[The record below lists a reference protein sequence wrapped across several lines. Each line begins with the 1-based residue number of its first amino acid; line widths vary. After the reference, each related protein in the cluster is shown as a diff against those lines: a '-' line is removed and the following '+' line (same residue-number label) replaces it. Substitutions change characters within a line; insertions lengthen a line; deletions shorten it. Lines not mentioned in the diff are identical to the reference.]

1 MNKIQFV
8 VLFVLLFVTIYKYL
22 GLSWKD
28 AFYYG
33 VTTQT
38 SMGPETM
45 LTRHENV
52 NKDKLLFIQTL
63 QNMGI
68 IYFMF
73 I

>member
-1 MNKIQFV
+1 MSKLQSVI
-8 VLFVLLFVTIYKYL
+8 LFVILFVIIYKYI

-28 AFYYG
+28 AFYYS

-52 NKDKLLFIQTL
+52 NKDKLLFFQTL

-68 IYFMF
+68 IYLMV